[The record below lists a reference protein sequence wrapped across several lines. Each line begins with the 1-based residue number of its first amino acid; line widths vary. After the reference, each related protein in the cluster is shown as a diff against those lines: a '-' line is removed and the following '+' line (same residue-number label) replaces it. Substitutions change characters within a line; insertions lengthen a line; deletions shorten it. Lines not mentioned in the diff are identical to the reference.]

1 MSESLTSLASE
12 NLNPSLRG
20 LLEDVQ
26 RGHIRVPRFQ
36 RPFVWKD
43 QQRLQLLESIRD
55 NMPIGSLLVWS
66 TAQFELA
73 SFPKV
78 GPHHIP
84 NLTDGIPLR
93 GRQYLLDG
101 HQRVST
107 LLGVLLSPLQEI
119 ESTSADDSEDEVID
133 WVIQYDL
140 MDQDFVFVNRPKK
153 MMDNRPLLPLST
165 LFDGRMVNRHMRAMR
180 ESMELKNWT
189 ELDFEVWEER
199 ADQLSY
205 RFQQYRIP
213 IVVMVTD
220 DLNLAARTF
229 QRINSQGTPM
239 GEAHLVAAL
248 TWTSKFDLRE
258 KLASLRDGFPDG
270 WRELEDRL
278 FLQVCK
284 GLIAPDISKIDE
296 RQLIDSIRKDND
308 LLDNAAFGMKAAI
321 ELLIRRMGVV
331 RQDLLP
337 YALQLVFLSIEY
349 VERRN
354 LPIPE
359 DAFANWFWR
368 TACTEVFGSGS
379 FRQVRTEQETLRSL
393 NHMSEVGTWDDDL
406 VLRLRFDSRFAR
418 VRAWMIR
425 TALRQDLVDD
435 TGHTI
440 NGANLLEMHGK
451 DAFCKLFSTPAGA
464 STKLKTLL
472 QTLGN
477 RVFLHPS
484 KLNAM
489 RALLRSNNEI
499 DQHLLDIHLITPE
512 CLRALRNNDLE
523 EFFELRNLNIANWDK
538 SEWRIERERVNLNR
552 VPSTANLF

>member
-1 MSESLTSLASE
+1 MSDSLTSLASE
-12 NLNPSLRG
+12 NLNPSLRS

-73 SFPKV
+73 SFPTI
-78 GPHHIP
+78 GPHIIP
-84 NLTDGIPLR
+84 ELNETLTLR

-107 LLGVLLSPLQEI
+107 LLGVLLAPLSS
-119 ESTSADDSEDEVID
+119 STVVGEEEEDSID
-133 WVIQYDL
+133 WDIQYDL

-153 MMDNRPLLPLST
+153 ITESRPLLPLST
-165 LFDGRMVNRHMRAMR
+165 LFDGRMVNRHMRGMR
-180 ESMELKNWT
+180 ELGKQKNWN
-189 ELDFEVWEER
+189 ESDFEIWEER

-220 DLNLAARTF
+220 DLDLAARTF

-258 KLASLRDGFPDG
+258 RLASLRENFPLG
-270 WRELEDRL
+270 WRDLDDHI

-284 GLIAPDISKIDE
+284 GLITPDISKIDE
-296 RQLIDSIRKDND
+296 TELIQNIREDND
-308 LLDNAAFGMKAAI
+308 LLNRAAAGLNAAI
-321 ELLIRRMGVV
+321 NLLINRMGVV

-337 YALQLVFLSIEY
+337 YAPQLVFLSVEY
-349 VERRN
+349 ARRGDAA
-354 LPIPE
+354 IPE
-359 DAFANWFWR
+359 HAFVHWFWR
-368 TACTEVFGSGS
+368 TGCVEVFGSGS
-379 FRQVRTEQETLRSL
+379 FRQVRTEQEKLRNISFL
-393 NHMSEVGTWDDDL
+393 SELEYWDENL
-406 VLRLRFDSRFAR
+406 VLRNRFDSRFAR
-418 VRAWMIR
+418 IRVWM
-425 TALRQDLVDD
+425 LRMAARKDLVDE
-435 TGHTI
+435 
-440 NGANLLEMHGK
+440 NGISVDGKALLASYGK
-451 DAFCKLFSTPAGA
+451 EAFTKLFTTPAGA
-464 STKLKTLL
+464 STNLRALL

-477 RVFLHPS
+477 RVFIDAS
-484 KLNAM
+484 KLKAM
-489 RALLRSNNEI
+489 RNSLRENSDI
-499 DQHLLDIHLITPE
+499 PQSFLDSHLITHKALSA
-512 CLRALRNNDLE
+512 LRAGNLEGFIQARNVT
-523 EFFELRNLNIANWDK
+523 IAEWDK
-538 SEWRIERERVNLNR
+538 ADWKDERRAMNQAKIDF
-552 VPSTANLF
+552 S